1 MEDIYKVSSYSD
13 DELFA
18 ILDLTNP
25 TDRELEAKILHM
37 IWKYEN
43 FGNESGDRLVRF
55 FKGIFDHFFD
65 ESESDIVEGFEV
77 SPPAKQPP
85 PATQPPATQPPATQ
99 PVDKSQPNYSVAMS
113 YSKDQ
118 LNPLLTQTTKRIIS
132 IDSQYR
138 DKASI
143 STDYTFNL
151 SDPLKDVI
159 NLKLYSVQIPY
170 TWYTINNS
178 FGSNFL
184 YLKGNSPGITGEGF
198 DIKVDI
204 GVGNYTAPDLVTAV
218 NNSFIK
224 LKTNNLYTDISFGT
238 TSITY
243 DYPSSKATFN
253 FDIKKTY
260 NESNFQVS
268 FPYWTTP
275 NNDASGNAQRG
286 TSIPAFLGF
295 NESSYRPYVIKSQI
309 DLLSLTTDPIYNTEI
324 GLSQY
329 TLTNTNKT
337 FNIIQYT
344 AASVATEYITSP
356 NLCSILRTIPIT
368 LGLNVNTT
376 YSRLELFNELN
387 KQLDNIYL
395 SADSSITRVDVSNN
409 LNIVGN
415 GYSHYELNIILSRI
429 TTSNISGAKVAVTFP
444 IDASANIL
452 NDIWV
457 GATSAF
463 AFEKYSYELS
473 NIISETQTSQSTI
486 QITSNPYVLFKCTT
500 PYLNGR
506 DANGIIIGNT
516 ILNDYQV
523 DISNSIGVGYTL
535 TEYIAELNNKIIAKN
550 TTFDGVFRLE
560 NTKAEIDL
568 DSKINFKVDIN
579 KTFTQSS
586 YDLDLSGTYL
596 RSQFNFDSSY
606 NTLTVPIIKNSA
618 DTVGGSGVVLQANTV
633 IMIIKPKTNTD
644 NRFIPVYTVISG
656 TTQITSGSLSSL
668 SATLNSIFQNFRDPD
683 TNYPVLQGTTIT
695 LSSNGTTIVAT
706 LNIVVRK
713 YVTQKDYVVEFSDPY
728 ANVNTTRLLAVDASG
743 GNIKYSINSGSTWI
757 SSTPGIFSVAGHGI
771 SKNRS
776 RWIAVGE
783 GTGNT
788 IAHSANNGSSWT
800 GLGTST
806 FNQSGRGVAYNGTLW
821 VAVGAGSGNTI
832 AYSADNGNVW
842 IGLGKTIFSSSGY
855 GVTWNGTR
863 FVALGGGGNTI
874 AYSTNGITWTGLGTT
889 IFSASGRF
897 ATWSGSRWVAVGQ
910 GSTHTIAHSTDGI
923 TWTGIGTTI
932 FNTRGNSVTWNGYRF
947 VAVGEGTNTIA
958 YSPNGITWIGL
969 GTTIFS
975 TRGLGVSRMANTH
988 FFACGQG
995 TNTTATS
1002 VDGSTWIGKGTT
1014 LSFNTVSWDI
1024 CDISNSWA
1032 TNMKLGQTEYTL
1044 IDPAYNTNQA
1054 VTFSKIVGAEKIAS
1068 DTITLTNTNN
1078 MNRIV
1083 VTPMTSGITSTNNDN
1098 GITIILENR
1107 EYTRDQLITAIN
1119 TAFSTAVTPTN
1130 SQAIAS
1136 GSKMSVVSSAGEFIK
1151 LRLNMNKTYTSSD
1164 YKLVFYD
1171 PFSFVQCFTGASSV
1185 RNATW
1190 DSTLGWILGFRTN
1203 TEYQLSDSSTIT
1215 GDNVV
1220 SINIY
1225 NYFMIV
1231 LDDYNHNHMND
1242 GIVTTTQRDTDI
1254 DVPSYANRST
1264 YKCDPITGNLI
1275 ASSISVNGSSNLTQK
1290 QTYAIQENINQ
1301 KRTAIASKKYSP
1313 GLFTKNVFALIPLRI
1328 SSLTNNDTY
1337 VEQGTAL
1344 QDQERRYFGPVNL
1357 QRMTVKLVNDKG
1369 ETVDLN
1375 GANWSFSFMCEQ
1387 LYQSPDK

>member
-1 MEDIYKVSSYSD
+1 M
-13 DELFA
+13 
-18 ILDLTNP
+18 
-25 TDRELEAKILHM
+25 
-37 IWKYEN
+37 
-43 FGNESGDRLVRF
+43 
-55 FKGIFDHFFD
+55 
-65 ESESDIVEGFEV
+65 
-77 SPPAKQPP
+77 
-85 PATQPPATQPPATQ
+85 
-99 PVDKSQPNYSVAMS
+99 
-113 YSKDQ
+113 
-118 LNPLLTQTTKRIIS
+118 
-132 IDSQYR
+132 
-138 DKASI
+138 
-143 STDYTFNL
+143 
-151 SDPLKDVI
+151 
-159 NLKLYSVQIPY
+159 
-170 TWYTINNS
+170 
-178 FGSNFL
+178 
-184 YLKGNSPGITGEGF
+184 
-198 DIKVDI
+198 
-204 GVGNYTAPDLVTAV
+204 
-218 NNSFIK
+218 
-224 LKTNNLYTDISFGT
+224 
-238 TSITY
+238 
-243 DYPSSKATFN
+243 
-253 FDIKKTY
+253 
-260 NESNFQVS
+260 
-268 FPYWTTP
+268 
-275 NNDASGNAQRG
+275 
-286 TSIPAFLGF
+286 
-295 NESSYRPYVIKSQI
+295 
-309 DLLSLTTDPIYNTEI
+309 
-324 GLSQY
+324 
-329 TLTNTNKT
+329 
-337 FNIIQYT
+337 
-344 AASVATEYITSP
+344 
-356 NLCSILRTIPIT
+356 
-368 LGLNVNTT
+368 
-376 YSRLELFNELN
+376 
-387 KQLDNIYL
+387 
-395 SADSSITRVDVSNN
+395 
-409 LNIVGN
+409 
-415 GYSHYELNIILSRI
+415 
-429 TTSNISGAKVAVTFP
+429 
-444 IDASANIL
+444 
-452 NDIWV
+452 
-457 GATSAF
+457 
-463 AFEKYSYELS
+463 
-473 NIISETQTSQSTI
+473 
-486 QITSNPYVLFKCTT
+486 
-500 PYLNGR
+500 
-506 DANGIIIGNT
+506 
-516 ILNDYQV
+516 
-523 DISNSIGVGYTL
+523 
-535 TEYIAELNNKIIAKN
+535 
-550 TTFDGVFRLE
+550 
-560 NTKAEIDL
+560 
-568 DSKINFKVDIN
+568 
-579 KTFTQSS
+579 
-586 YDLDLSGTYL
+586 
-596 RSQFNFDSSY
+596 
-606 NTLTVPIIKNSA
+606 
-618 DTVGGSGVVLQANTV
+618 
-633 IMIIKPKTNTD
+633 
-644 NRFIPVYTVISG
+644 
-656 TTQITSGSLSSL
+656 
-668 SATLNSIFQNFRDPD
+668 
-683 TNYPVLQGTTIT
+683 
-695 LSSNGTTIVAT
+695 
-706 LNIVVRK
+706 
-713 YVTQKDYVVEFSDPY
+713 
-728 ANVNTTRLLAVDASG
+728 
-743 GNIKYSINSGSTWI
+743 
-757 SSTPGIFSVAGHGI
+757 
-771 SKNRS
+771 
-776 RWIAVGE
+776 
-783 GTGNT
+783 
-788 IAHSANNGSSWT
+788 
-800 GLGTST
+800 
-806 FNQSGRGVAYNGTLW
+806 AYNGTLW

>member
-1 MEDIYKVSSYSD
+1 MEDIYNVSSYSD

-18 ILDLTNP
+18 ILDLVNP

-55 FKGIFDHFFD
+55 FKEIFDHFFD
-65 ESESDIVEGFEV
+65 ESDIVEGFEV
-77 SPPAKQPP
+77 SVPP
-85 PATQPPATQPPATQ
+85 PLAQPTAPP
-99 PVDKSQPNYSVAMS
+99 PPPPPDKSQPNYSVAMS

-138 DKASI
+138 DKTSI

-159 NLKLYSVQIPY
+159 NLKLYSIQIPY

-198 DIKVDI
+198 DIKVEI
-204 GVGNYTAPDLVTAV
+204 GTGNYTAPELVTAV
-218 NNSFIK
+218 NNAFIK
-224 LKTNNLYTDISFGT
+224 LKTDNLYTDISFGT
-238 TSITY
+238 TSISY
-243 DYPSSKATFN
+243 DYPSSKATFT
-253 FDIKKTY
+253 FDIKKVY
-260 NESNFQVS
+260 NESNFSVS
-268 FPYWTTP
+268 FPYWTSP
-275 NNDASGNAQRG
+275 NSEDRGN
-286 TSIPAFLGF
+286 SIPSFLGF
-295 NESSYRPYVIKSQI
+295 NQSIYIPNVVRSQLN
-309 DLLSLTTDPIYNTEI
+309 LLPLTTDPAYITEV

-329 TLTNTNKT
+329 TLTANNRTLT
-337 FNIIQYT
+337 IVQYT
-344 AASVATEYITSP
+344 ATNTATEYIQSP

-387 KQLDNIYL
+387 NKLTNVYL
-395 SADSSITRVDVSNN
+395 SEESSMNRVDVSNN
-409 LNIVGN
+409 LNVIGN
-415 GYSHYELNIILSRI
+415 GYSHYELSIQLNRL
-429 TTSNISGAKVAVTFP
+429 TTSNIAGAKVAIVFP
-444 IDASANIL
+444 VDISENVL

-463 AFEKYSYELS
+463 AFENDRYELS
-473 NIISETQTSQSTI
+473 NILSETQTSQSTI
-486 QITSNPYVLFKCTT
+486 VISSNPYLLLKCTT

-506 DANGIIIGNT
+506 DTNGTIIGT
-516 ILNDYQV
+516 TTLNDYQI

-535 TEYIAELNNKIIAKN
+535 SEYIAEVNNKIIAKN
-550 TTFDGVFRLE
+550 PTIGGVLRLE
-560 NTKAEIDL
+560 NTKVEIDS
-568 DSKINFKVDIN
+568 DSKINFKFDIN
-579 KTFTQSS
+579 RTFAQSS
-586 YDLDLSGTYL
+586 YDLDLSGTFL
-596 RSQFNFDSSY
+596 EDLFNF
-606 NTLTVPIIKNSA
+606 TLSPYTNLTIPLTSESN
-618 DTVGGSGVVLQANTV
+618 DPGGSGIVLPANTV
-633 IMIIKPKTNTD
+633 IMIVKPKSNLG
-644 NRFIPVYTVISG
+644 NRFIPAYTVVSG
-656 TTQITSGSLSSL
+656 ATQIINPSLSSL
-668 SATLNSIFQNFRDPD
+668 SGVLNLIFQNYRDPD
-683 TNYPVLQGTTIT
+683 TNYPVLQGTTI
-695 LSSNGTTIVAT
+695 SFVPNGITVNTT

-713 YVTQKDYVVEFSDPY
+713 YVTQKDYVIEFVDPS
-728 ANVNTTRLLAVDASG
+728 ADVDNTRLLAVGNG
-743 GNIKYSINSGSTWI
+743 GNIAYSTNSGDTWTT
-757 SSTPGIFSVAGHGI
+757 SGAGIFSVAGHGL
-771 SKNRS
+771 SKNNS
-776 RWIAVGE
+776 RWIVVGQ
-783 GTGNT
+783 GTTNT
-788 IAHSANNGSSWT
+788 IAYSANNGADWI
-800 GLGTST
+800 GLGTSI
-806 FNQSGRGVAYNGTLW
+806 FNQSGRGVAYNGTSW
-821 VAVGAGSGNTI
+821 VAVGEGSGNTI
-832 AYSADNGNVW
+832 ARSLNNGTEW
-842 IGLGKTIFSSSGY
+842 TGIGKTIFSSIGY
-855 GVTWNGTR
+855 GVTWSGTR
-863 FVALGGGGNTI
+863 FVALGSGGNTL
-874 AYSTNGITWTGLGTT
+874 AHSTNGITWTGLGTS

-897 ATWSGSRWVAVGQ
+897 ATWSGIRWVAVGE
-910 GSTHTIAHSTDGI
+910 GSNTIAYSTDGI
-923 TWTGIGTTI
+923 TWTGLGTTI

-947 VAVGEGTNTIA
+947 VAVGEGTSNTIA
-958 YSPNGITWIGL
+958 YSPDGITWTGL

-1002 VDGSTWIGKGTT
+1002 VDGETWVGKGTT
-1014 LSFNTVSWDI
+1014 LAFNAVSWDI

-1044 IDPAYNTNQA
+1044 TDPAYNTNIA
-1054 VTFSKIVGAEKIAS
+1054 VTFSKIIGAEKAS
-1068 DTITLTNTNN
+1068 PDTITLTNTNN
-1078 MNRIV
+1078 TII
-1083 VTPMTSGITSTNNDN
+1083 VTPISSGVTSTSNDN
-1098 GITIILENR
+1098 GISIILANR
-1107 EYTRDQLITAIN
+1107 EYTRDQLISAIN
-1119 TAFSTAVTPTN
+1119 TAFGTVATPTN
-1130 SQAIAS
+1130 SQFIAS
-1136 GSKMSVVSSAGEFIK
+1136 GSQMSVISNAGEYVK
-1151 LRLNMNKTYTSSD
+1151 LRLNVNKTYTSSD

-1185 RNATW
+1185 RNTTW
-1190 DSTLGWILGFRTN
+1190 DSTLGWILGFRAN
-1203 TEYQLSDSSTIT
+1203 TEYQLSESSTIT

-1242 GIVTTTQRDTDI
+1242 GIVTTTQKDTDI

-1264 YKCDPITGNLI
+1264 YKCDPITGNVI

-1301 KRTAIASKKYSP
+1301 KRTATASKKYSP
-1313 GLFTKNVFALIPLRI
+1313 GPFTKNVFALIPLKI
-1328 SSLTNNDTY
+1328 ASLNNNSIY

-1387 LYQSPDK
+1387 LYQSPNK

>member
-1 MEDIYKVSSYSD
+1 MEDIYNVSSYSD
-13 DELFA
+13 NELFA
-18 ILDLTNP
+18 ILDLVNP

-55 FKGIFDHFFD
+55 FKEIFDHFFD
-65 ESESDIVEGFEV
+65 ESDESDIIEGFEV
-77 SPPAKQPP
+77 SVPP
-85 PATQPPATQPPATQ
+85 PMAQPPAPAPP
-99 PVDKSQPNYSVAMS
+99 PPDKSQPNYSVAMS

-138 DKASI
+138 DKTSI

-198 DIKVDI
+198 DIKVEI
-204 GVGNYTAPDLVTAV
+204 GTGNYTAPDLVTAV
-218 NNSFIK
+218 NNAFVN
-224 LKTNNLYTDISFGT
+224 LKTNNMYTDISFGT

-243 DYPSSKATFN
+243 DYPSSKATLK
-253 FDIKKTY
+253 FDIKKVY
-260 NESNFQVS
+260 NESNFSVN
-268 FPYWTTP
+268 FPYWTSP
-275 NNDASGNAQRG
+275 NNENRR
-286 TSIPAFLGF
+286 TSIPSFLGF
-295 NESSYRPYVIKSQI
+295 NQSTYRPNTIRSQLN
-309 DLLSLTTDPIYNTEI
+309 LLPLTTDPVYITEV

-329 TLTNTNKT
+329 TLTTRNRTLT
-337 FNIIQYT
+337 IIQYT
-344 AASVATEYITSP
+344 AANTATEYIQSP

-387 KQLDNIYL
+387 NKLSNVYL
-395 SADSSITRVDVSNN
+395 STESSMTRVDVSNN
-409 LNIVGN
+409 LNIKGN
-415 GYSHYELNIILSRI
+415 GYSHYELSIQLNRL
-429 TTSNISGAKVAVTFP
+429 TTSNIAGAKVALVFP
-444 IDASANIL
+444 VDVSENVL

-463 AFEKYSYELS
+463 AFENTSYELS
-473 NIISETQTSQSTI
+473 NIVSETQTSQSTI
-486 QITSNPYVLFKCTT
+486 VISSNPYVLFKCTT

-506 DANGIIIGNT
+506 DTNGTVIGT
-516 ILNDYQV
+516 TTLNDYQI

-535 TEYIAELNNKIIAKN
+535 SEYIAELNNKIIAKN
-550 TTFDGVFRLE
+550 PAIGGVFRLE
-560 NTKAEIDL
+560 NTKVEIDS

-579 KTFTQSS
+579 RTFAQSS
-586 YDLDLSGTYL
+586 YDLDLSGTFIANL
-596 RSQFNFDSSY
+596 FNFNPLY
-606 NTLTVPIIKNSA
+606 TNLTIPLTAESA
-618 DTVGGSGVVLQANTV
+618 DPGGSGIVLPANTV
-633 IMIIKPKTNTD
+633 IMNVKPKSSSG
-644 NRFIPVYTVISG
+644 NRFIPAYVVRSG
-656 TTQITSGSLSSL
+656 TTQIINPSLSSL
-668 SATLNSIFQNFRDPD
+668 AVVLNSIFQNYRDPD
-683 TNYPVLQGTTIT
+683 TNYPVLQGTLI
-695 LSSNGTTIVAT
+695 SFVPNGVRVNTT

-713 YVTQKDYVVEFSDPY
+713 YVTQKDYVIDFVDPY
-728 ANVNTTRLLAVDASG
+728 ANVNNTRLLG
-743 GNIKYSINSGSTWI
+743 IGNTIAYSINSGSTWTA
-757 SSTPGIFSVAGHGI
+757 SGAGIFSVAGYGI
-771 SKNRS
+771 SKNSS
-776 RWIAVGE
+776 RWIAVGG
-783 GTGNT
+783 GTNNT
-788 IAHSANNGSSWT
+788 IAYSANNGTNWI

-806 FNQSGRGVAYNGTLW
+806 FTQSGRSVAYDGTRW
-821 VAVGAGSGNTI
+821 VAVGEGTDNTI
-832 AYSADNGNVW
+832 AYSTTDKGNVW
-842 IGLGKTIFSSSGY
+842 IGAGKTIFSSTGY
-855 GVTWNGTR
+855 GVAWNGTR
-863 FVALGGGGNTI
+863 FVALGNGGNTL
-874 AYSTNGITWTGLGTT
+874 AHSTNGITWTGLGNT
-889 IFSASGRF
+889 IFSVSGKF
-897 ATWSGSRWVAVGQ
+897 ATWSGSRWVAVGE
-910 GSTHTIAHSTDGI
+910 GTGNTIAYSTDGI
-923 TWTGIGTTI
+923 TWTGLGTTI

-947 VAVGEGTNTIA
+947 VAVGEGSINTIA
-958 YSPNGITWIGL
+958 YSPDGISWTGL
-969 GTTIFS
+969 GNTIFS
-975 TRGLGVSRMANTH
+975 TRGLGVSRMANTQ

-1002 VDGSTWIGKGTT
+1002 VDGSTWVGKGTT
-1014 LSFNTVSWDI
+1014 LSFNAISWDI

-1032 TNMKLGQTEYTL
+1032 TNMKLGHTEYTL
-1044 IDPAYNTNQA
+1044 TDPAYNTNTA
-1054 VTFSKIVGAEKIAS
+1054 VTFSKIIGEEKTAS

-1078 MNRIV
+1078 TII
-1083 VTPMTSGITSTNNDN
+1083 VTPISSGVTSTSNDN
-1098 GITIILENR
+1098 GITIVLANR
-1107 EYTRDQLITAIN
+1107 EYTRDQLIAAIN
-1119 TAFSTAVTPTN
+1119 TAFGTVATPTN
-1130 SQAIAS
+1130 SQFIAS
-1136 GSKMSVVSSAGEFIK
+1136 GSRMSVISNVGEFVK
-1151 LRLNMNKTYTSSD
+1151 LRLNVNKTYTSSD

-1185 RNATW
+1185 RNTTW
-1190 DSTLGWILGFRTN
+1190 DSTLGWILGFRAN
-1203 TEYQLSDSSTIT
+1203 TEYLLSASSTIT

-1242 GIVTTTQRDTDI
+1242 GIVTTTQKDTDI

-1264 YKCDPITGNLI
+1264 YKCDPITGNVI

-1301 KRTAIASKKYSP
+1301 KRTATASKKYSP
-1313 GLFTKNVFALIPLRI
+1313 GPFTKNVFALIPLKI
-1328 SSLTNNDTY
+1328 ASLANNDTY

-1387 LYQSPDK
+1387 LYQSPNK